1 MQCMDHTGFFL
12 AHGCHVLFQSTL
24 LSLQVALQGICPA
37 KRALHFVHSPGLSCS
52 GSGPQVVHKSTDS
65 VGCVFCTLPRSEQF
79 RRPGAWRAHSPQ
91 VCGVSYHLS
100 GPSLLV
106 SWVCGRSTVSS
117 VLFVS
122 SGELISGCD
131 PPGGRPLSR
140 VPGRKTW
147 LATGSLQ
154 QFGRG
159 CRLWGRDC
167 PFPALAATRLPP
179 CLRRGMGRFP
189 DG

>member
-1 MQCMDHTGFFL
+1 MCGVCLQCMDHTGFFL

-79 RRPGAWRAHSPQ
+79 RRPGAWRAHCPRWSIHLDHFPSPSHS
-91 VCGVSYHLS
+91 VFWVPHKSIISGVS
-100 GPSLLV
+100 
-106 SWVCGRSTVSS
+106 CI
-117 VLFVS
+117 F

-131 PPGGRPLSR
+131 PPGRCQPSR
-140 VPGRKTW
+140 IPGRH
-147 LATGSLQ
+147 G
-154 QFGRG
+154 
-159 CRLWGRDC
+159 
-167 PFPALAATRLPP
+167 
-179 CLRRGMGRFP
+179 
-189 DG
+189 

>member
-1 MQCMDHTGFFL
+1 MQCLGLTGFASAHDVCAFL
-12 AHGCHVLFQSTL
+12 VYIAQVPRCCAGE
-24 LSLQVALQGICPA
+24 LSEAG
-37 KRALHFVHSPGLSCS
+37 PGLSSALLRSKPLRFRFS
-52 GSGPQVVHKSTDS
+52 GTPQRHRLCWA
-65 VGCVFCTLPRSEQF
+65 CVLCPSQVPAAQVPR
-79 RRPGAWRAHSPQ
+79 
-91 VCGVSYHLS
+91 CL
-100 GPSLLV
+100 
-106 SWVCGRSTVSS
+106 RSTLSPGGAGRLTAPPSQPLGFAVSG
-117 VLFVS
+117 VPCVS

-140 VPGRKTW
+140 VPGRKTR